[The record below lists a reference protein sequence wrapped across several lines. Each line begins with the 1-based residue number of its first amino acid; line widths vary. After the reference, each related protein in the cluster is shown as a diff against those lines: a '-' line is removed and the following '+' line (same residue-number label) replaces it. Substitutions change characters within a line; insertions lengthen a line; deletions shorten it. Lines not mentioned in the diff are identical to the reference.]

1 MDYAKAYKLLVQ
13 IFAEQEG
20 IEVETIVEKVGEST
34 NEL

>member
-1 MDYAKAYKLLVQ
+1 MDYEKAYKLLVQ

-20 IEVETIVEKVGEST
+20 IEVETIIERVGEST